1 MTLAKKK
8 TAAPK
13 VAKKKAVA
21 KKAVPKKVTAKRTVA
36 RKAPTRADLGA
47 PIDGFFAK
55 QPAELRA
62 ILEALRVLVE
72 KAAPKAV
79 SALKWGM
86 PFYELNGQMLCA
98 LTAHKAHVNL
108 LMVGPTK
115 EFVDPDK
122 RLSGKGKVSR
132 QLKLTHVDQIPRA
145 EVRKWLAV
153 AVKYATRS

>member
-1 MTLAKKK
+1 MTAAKKTAKKK
-8 TAAPK
+8 TAKKSVTRKAP
-13 VAKKKAVA
+13 
-21 KKAVPKKVTAKRTVA
+21 A
-36 RKAPTRADLGA
+36 RKAPKRADLGA

-62 ILEALRVLVE
+62 ILDVLRGLVE
-72 KAAPKAV
+72 KTAPKAV

-145 EVRKWLAV
+145 DVRKWLAV